1 MRDYKAA
8 REIERDI
15 NSGVRWYLMAA
26 YAYYIKDAPIVSDDF
41 FDRLA
46 VRLRTAWETI
56 EHPHKHLI
64 TEDDLWCGS
73 LLLAED
79 KYPKDVIADAIQEG
93 GRERMSD
100 YFWKDKC
107 DKLKDDISTQATEIT
122 RLREENA
129 RLREALVPFA
139 EMLKGNYSHQSDDM
153 PIKAGANQYDLVF
166 VFTLGDLRAAAA
178 AIREGGR
185 DG

>member
-8 REIERDI
+8 REIEQDI

-26 YAYYIKDAPIVSDDF
+26 YTYYIKDAPIVSDYF

-46 VRLRTAWETI
+46 VRLRNAWGTI

-79 KYPKDVIADAIQEG
+79 KYPKDVIADAI
-93 GRERMSD
+93 
-100 YFWKDKC
+100 
-107 DKLKDDISTQATEIT
+107 
-122 RLREENA
+122 
-129 RLREALVPFA
+129 
-139 EMLKGNYSHQSDDM
+139 
-153 PIKAGANQYDLVF
+153 
-166 VFTLGDLRAAAA
+166 
-178 AIREGGR
+178 REGGK
-185 DG
+185 DE

>member
-1 MRDYKAA
+1 MSDYNAA
-8 REIERDI
+8 REIDRDI
-15 NSGVRWYLMAA
+15 NEGVRWYLMAA

-79 KYPKDVIADAIQEG
+79 KYPK
-93 GRERMSD
+93 
-100 YFWKDKC
+100 
-107 DKLKDDISTQATEIT
+107 EII
-122 RLREENA
+122 N
-129 RLREALVPFA
+129 
-139 EMLKGNYSHQSDDM
+139 
-153 PIKAGANQYDLVF
+153 
-166 VFTLGDLRAAAA
+166 A
-178 AIREGGR
+178 AIREGER
-185 DG
+185 DVG